1 MKALVIPAAL
11 LAIGCA
17 TVPGEQPAAVEGNC
31 SAERAAPLVGRQA
44 SQDLGAE
51 ALRLTG
57 GRRLRWIRPGDAV
70 TMDFRPDRVNVH
82 LDGQNRVARFACG

>member
-1 MKALVIPAAL
+1 MKVLVIPVAL

-17 TVPGEQPAAVEGNC
+17 TVPAEDPPAVEGNC
-31 SAERAAPLVGRQA
+31 AAERAAPLVGRQA

-70 TMDFRPDRVNVH
+70 TMDFSPDRLNIH
-82 LDGQNRVARFACG
+82 LDAQNRVARFACG